1 MLNYYYRGGHDANL
15 EDRLSFM
22 AIHALANGKI
32 VLPEHS
38 GLDLGSV

>member
-1 MLNYYYRGGHDANL
+1 MLNYYYWGHDANL

-22 AIHALANGKI
+22 AMYALANEKI

-38 GLDLGSV
+38 GLDLGPV